1 MTSAPANLQRE
12 REWVSSGWN
21 CVYTVSK
28 IMKLVETCIGD
39 YRVSFHKI
47 APNHISQLNAMAGLW
62 NLEMKLCIGDPVSF
76 VNSNVGMVFYEI
88 VQ

>member
-1 MTSAPANLQRE
+1 MKKE
-12 REWVSSGWN
+12 RDEVSLGWT
-21 CVYTVSK
+21 CVYNVFK

-39 YRVSFHKI
+39 YRVSFHAI
-47 APNHISQLNAMAGLW
+47 APNHISQLNAMASLW

-76 VNSNVGMVFYEI
+76 VYSNVGMVFYEI